1 MSTIMLN
8 SKICKIVFL
17 TLILLCVWLSTRIP
31 SHFSKPGALHKAVHF
46 TDSTPLKRPYHPKP
60 KVWASMG
67 LCYSETAKHN
77 GKSSYPY
84 KEVTYLSLLLWKHH
98 LPEVS
103 TMVRIVYTEHEVNET
118 MLAYGE
124 LLESA
129 GAVVEWV
136 RAEMN
141 CVLQSQ
147 LVR

>member
-1 MSTIMLN
+1 MLN
-8 SKICKIVFL
+8 SNICKIVFL
-17 TLILLCVWLSTRIP
+17 TIILICVWLSTIIP
-31 SHFSKPGALHKAVHF
+31 SNFSLPATLHQHTPTVHFSKGA
-46 TDSTPLKRPYHPKP
+46 PLKRPSQPKP

>member
-1 MSTIMLN
+1 MLN
-8 SKICKIVFL
+8 SNNYKIVFL
-17 TLILLCVWLSTRIP
+17 TLILLCVWLSTIIP
-31 SHFSKPGALHKAVHF
+31 SLFSFPVSLHQPAPATHFS
-46 TDSTPLKRPYHPKP
+46 DSTPLERPDHPQP

-67 LCYSETAKHN
+67 LCYSETAKHK
-77 GKSSYPY
+77 GKNSYPY
-84 KEVTYLSLLLWKHH
+84 KQVTYLSLLLWRYH

-103 TMVRIVYTEHEVNET
+103 TIVRIVYTEQEVNET
-118 MLAYGE
+118 MVAYEG